1 MLLSLKKDKW
11 DYLNFFIIWRV
22 WKMRNNS
29 LPAEK
34 RSHCERSS
42 SIRATNT
49 SLKPKAEALRMAVKQ
64 MRMLNF
70 KKVAFISDC
79 KPIICVATIYR
90 SNNHPKGP
98 YHRVSM
104 LQDIMESS
112 KSYDFSFCYVPTN
125 RLTLVD
131 ELAKNSR
138 CNNQSYVIRWF

>member
-1 MLLSLKKDKW
+1 
-11 DYLNFFIIWRV
+11 
-22 WKMRNNS
+22 MRTNS
-29 LPAEK
+29 LQEEK

-64 MRMLNF
+64 MMMLNF
-70 KKVAFISDC
+70 KKVAFIS
-79 KPIICVATIYR
+79 
-90 SNNHPKGP
+90 P

-112 KSYDFSFCYVPTN
+112 KSYKFSFCYVPRN
-125 RLTLVD
+125 WLTLVD

-138 CNNQSYVIRWF
+138 